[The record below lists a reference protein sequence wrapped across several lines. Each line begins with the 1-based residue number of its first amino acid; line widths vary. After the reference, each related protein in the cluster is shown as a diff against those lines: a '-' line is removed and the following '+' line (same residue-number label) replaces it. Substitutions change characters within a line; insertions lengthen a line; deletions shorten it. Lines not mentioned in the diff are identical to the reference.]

1 MSLSGRIFG
10 AVGSFFGNGPG
21 ASRVR
26 WYHDSEAM
34 NLAGHHGRA
43 RRARSPLLAEART
56 YLAMY
61 YNRPAITLSE
71 SEGSKIIG
79 FDGVADL
86 GFNVL
91 AEAFRGGKAQIV
103 QPLQARM
110 TPVGGDWQRKNAC
123 EKLGQVIDGTME
135 VAAQGP
141 FTDLAGSL
149 VLDGALAGE
158 GYGLVEVD
166 PIKKDFSDCRLDLLE
181 SCFNWDRTEFMTLR
195 AMTRRKAMAWFPEHK
210 EAIWNAPR
218 YIPEHIVEV
227 DALGGWEHEDL
238 VGIYQAW
245 SAPMGNEAGR
255 YLASIWGTR
264 IVVTKDGKHEPWER
278 PVPGYSFRW
287 EHGHRENDSKPAAR
301 SVAPMHYWINEIV
314 RMSYDTLAGNVP
326 YVEGDKDPEW
336 DDVPYKF
343 IEKGMGATVHM
354 PNLSGMQLNKQMIED
369 LRAQVMREVGMSEDA
384 VHGSAPP
391 QFKSGVA
398 LSNWREI
405 VNKGLSQQHRA
416 YEGIWTSSARIKVS
430 WMPEV
435 YSSKQAVAKAI
446 GTGVIEQVDFSKINM
461 PEDAYSLS
469 WDVVSALP
477 KSIPQKLE
485 LFAWLEEKGKIDADE
500 VILNIQN
507 PDVGSALRRITGPR
521 ALMDLQISKAL
532 NDEELI
538 PPSRVQDNAKLAE
551 LAGQQY
557 QAALAQHVKPP
568 RGGMQKLLHLF
579 LMAEALSKAAPG
591 ASGTQPAAT
600 PGGPGP
606 GDLAAAM
613 APPAGLTP
621 DGAPAMPEVPTP
633 EMPLEPLPTS

>member
-10 AVGSFFGNGPG
+10 AFSSVFGNGPG
-21 ASRVR
+21 NSRTR
-26 WYHDSEAM
+26 WYHDSEAQA
-34 NLAGHHGRA
+34 LQGHHQRA
-43 RRARSPLLAEART
+43 RMAHAPQLAEART

-61 YNRPAITLSE
+61 YNRPAVTLSE

-91 AEAFRGGKAQIV
+91 AEAIRGGKAQIV

-123 EKLGQVIDGTME
+123 EKLGMVVDGTMDMCN
-135 VAAQGP
+135 
-141 FTDLAGSL
+141 FTDLAGAL
-149 VLDGALAGE
+149 MVDGALCGE

-166 PIKKDFSDCRLDLLE
+166 PIKKDFSDCRLDPLE
-181 SCFNWDRTEFMTLR
+181 TWFNWDRTEAMTLR

-210 EAIWNAPR
+210 EMIWNAPR

-227 DALGGWEHEDL
+227 DAMGGWDHEDL

-245 SAPMGNEAGR
+245 SEPMGNEAGR
-255 YLASIWGTR
+255 YLATLWGTKH
-264 IVVTKDGKHEPWER
+264 VLTKDGAAEKWEKPL
-278 PVPGYSFRW
+278 PVFSFRW
-287 EHGHRENDSKPAAR
+287 DHGHRENDSKPAAR
-301 SVAPMHYWINEIV
+301 SIAPMHYWINEIV

-326 YVEGDKDPEW
+326 YVEADKDPEW
-336 DDVPYKF
+336 NDVPYKF

-354 PNLSGMQLNKQMIED
+354 PNLSGMQLNKEMRED
-369 LRAQVMREVGMSEDA
+369 LRAQVMREVGMSEEA
-384 VHGSAPP
+384 AHGAAPP

-405 VNKGLSQQHRA
+405 VNKGLSWQHRA
-416 YEGIWTSSARIKVS
+416 YEGTWTGSARIKVA

-446 GTGVIEQVDFSKINM
+446 GTGVIEQVDFSKINL
-461 PEDAYSLS
+461 PEDAYIFA

-507 PDVGSALRRITGPR
+507 PDVGAALRRITGPK
-521 ALMDLQISKAL
+521 ALRDLQVSKAL

-538 PPSRVQDNAKLAE
+538 PPSRMQDNAKLAE
-551 LAGQQY
+551 EAAQAY
-557 QAALAQHVKPP
+557 QAAQAQHVKPP

-591 ASGTQPAAT
+591 ASGTQPAPT

-606 GDLAAAM
+606 GDLAAAV
-613 APPAGLTP
+613 APAPGLTP